1 MARMLLE
8 AAASSVED
16 SLNSDMVVILAGLLC
31 ALICVLGLGLVAR
44 CACSRRWGRAASGS
58 GTTTTTPPGAAAAN
72 KGVKKELLRAL
83 PTVKYVPDPD
93 GVGNCK
99 AADECAIC
107 LVEFERDQDVRAL
120 PQCGHVFHAACV
132 DTWLRDH
139 SSCPSCRRV
148 LVAEKMPPGERCR
161 RCDARPGGI
170 RAFWKASTTQPCDT
184 EGPTFLP

>member
-44 CACSRRWGRAASGS
+44 CACSRRWARAAS
-58 GTTTTTPPGAAAAN
+58 GTTTTPGAASAN
-72 KGVKKELLRAL
+72 KGVKKELLRSL
-83 PTVKYVPDPD
+83 PTVKYVPDGDGD
-93 GVGNCK
+93 GVGQ

-120 PQCGHVFHAACV
+120 PQCGHVFHATCV

-161 RCDARPGGI
+161 RCGTRPGGI
-170 RAFWKASTTQPCDT
+170 RALWKATRPCDT
-184 EGPTFLP
+184 EGPAFLP